1 MPFGTLLTDLSK
13 AFDFICHDLLV
24 AKLHAY
30 GLSLPALKMIQN
42 YLLNRKQRTKIG
54 FSYSTWENIIYGIL
68 QGSILGP
75 LLFNVYL
82 CDLFLEHEDC
92 CFTNYAD
99 DTTPYVVT
107 KNTADVIENFAIV
120 TQKLFTWFANN
131 QMKVNHEKC
140 HLLLSTQDEENIQIG
155 NTTIKRSKSK
165 SIGKLIIQLI
175 IFNYIQLIIQSINYL
190 INKRFPKL
198 LEITLDD
205 KLKFDKHVENICQK
219 ASKKLNALARVTN
232 HIQLPK
238 RRILMNAFFKAQFN
252 YCPAVWMFHNRSL
265 KSKISR
271 FHERYLRI
279 IYNDKHSNFEKL
291 FVKDNSVSIHH
302 NNIHTLAIEMHKV
315 ANGMSPEIM
324 NDIFKLRENTHYNM
338 RHTSQFLQLTVLIQF
353 TVYLMVVNQHCI
365 WEANFRNNYPLELK
379 ILTPLLGLKKKL
391 ENGNLRIASVEF
403 AKLHT

>member
-1 MPFGTLLTDLSK
+1 M
-13 AFDFICHDLLV
+13 FDCICHDLLV

-30 GLSLPALKMIQN
+30 GFSFPVLKMIQN

-54 FSYSTWENIIYGIL
+54 FSYRTWENIIYGIP

-75 LLFNVYL
+75 LLFNIYL

-99 DTTPYVVT
+99 DTTPYVVAN
-107 KNTADVIENFAIV
+107 NTAEVIENFTIV

-155 NTTIKRSKSK
+155 NTTIKWSKSK

-198 LEITLDD
+198 LETTLDD

-232 HIQLPK
+232 YMQLSK

-271 FHERYLRI
+271 FHERYLRLSIMINIQILRNCLSKI
-279 IYNDKHSNFEKL
+279 IL
-291 FVKDNSVSIHH
+291 
-302 NNIHTLAIEMHKV
+302 
-315 ANGMSPEIM
+315 SPYITI
-324 NDIFKLRENTHYNM
+324 IFTH
-338 RHTSQFLQLTVLIQF
+338 LQLKCIKL
-353 TVYLMVVNQHCI
+353 LMACLQ
-365 WEANFRNNYPLELK
+365 K
-379 ILTPLLGLKKKL
+379 
-391 ENGNLRIASVEF
+391 
-403 AKLHT
+403 